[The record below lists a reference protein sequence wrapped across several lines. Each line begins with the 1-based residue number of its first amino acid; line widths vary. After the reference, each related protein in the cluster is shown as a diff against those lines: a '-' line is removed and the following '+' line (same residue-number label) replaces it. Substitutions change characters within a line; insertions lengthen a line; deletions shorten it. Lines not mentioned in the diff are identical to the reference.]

1 MKRVNQWIIVAL
13 IGSVVGLST
22 ACNEDDEVPTE
33 DLADARYVS
42 LGIISGETSYIL
54 STDAPMKDTAIS
66 PVGNGVEFQGRAFLT
81 SGNYLYD
88 YVEGEKIFEQ
98 YEMMP
103 DGTVEEVAS
112 ILATQYVSDRAF
124 SRNIIDDNTLLVM
137 DPVVWGQPATKWFMM
152 SLPDFVVTSSGT
164 FDLPTLEQVPG
175 VNYQMN
181 VGKGVRHGDKFIMGT
196 VFYSNEGEF
205 ADSSHAV
212 VLDYPEMTNPT
223 LISTDLINGELGII
237 SSANFA
243 ETENGDLYVTA
254 SGGTP
259 LTKPGQDGQYGG
271 ILRIK
276 SGETDFDES
285 YLLDLT
291 AALGE
296 PTNIMHLN
304 YVGNDIAIAQLFD
317 PGEVNW
323 GNIDGDYYTF
333 AKINLATQ
341 EVTPYNLPASGS
353 RLAREPLIAD
363 GQYYT
368 FLKSA
373 AESTTHVLRLD
384 PQGGPNDY
392 EIGALIEGDN
402 VQGYSIALHPAPAQ

>member
-1 MKRVNQWIIVAL
+1 MKRVNQWIMLALMGSL
-13 IGSVVGLST
+13 IGWST
-22 ACNEDDEVPTE
+22 ACSDDDEVPN
-33 DLADARYVS
+33 DGLAEARYVS

-54 STDAPMKDTAIS
+54 PTNSPMEDTIS
-66 PVGNGVEFQGRAFLT
+66 PVGNGVEFGGRAFLA

-88 YVEGEKIFEQ
+88 FNERNKNFEQ
-98 YEMMP
+98 YELMP
-103 DGTVEEVAS
+103 DGNVEEVAS

-137 DPVVWGQPATKWFMM
+137 DPVVWGEPATKWVMI

-164 FDLPTLEQVPG
+164 FDLPTLEQAPG
-175 VNYQMN
+175 VNYQIN
-181 VGKGVRHGDKFIMGT
+181 VGKGVRHSDKFIMGT

-205 ADSSHAV
+205 AEGSHAV
-212 VLDYPEMTNPT
+212 VLDYPSMTNPT
-223 LISTDLINGELGII
+223 LIGTDLINGELGII

-243 ETENGDLYVTA
+243 QTENGDLYITA
-254 SGGTP
+254 SGGAS
-259 LTKPGQDGQYGG
+259 LTKPGKDGQYGG

-291 AALGE
+291 QATGT

-304 YVGNDIAIAQLFD
+304 YIGNNIAIAQLFN
-317 PGEVNW
+317 PREVNW
-323 GNIDGDYYTF
+323 GNLDGDHYTF

-341 EVTPYNLPASGS
+341 EVTPYNLPPSGS

-368 FLKSA
+368 FLKKA

-384 PQGGPNDY
+384 PQGGPDDY

-402 VQGYSIALHPAPAQ
+402 VQGYSIALHPAPTQ